1 MEKGLKFIFLTVPTS
16 SQKFKTIEGYSWH
29 AEGKY
34 WSISCSKF
42 ERLLSI
48 FDGEKLDIDSSVW
61 LDKLEKEMVV
71 RKYSLKTIKAYVH
84 YNDNFLKFSGKNPD
98 EMSNTDVKDF
108 LFQMVE
114 EKDVSTSTLN
124 IAINALKFYYGEVL
138 KREFVYE
145 MKRPRKD
152 KKLPVVLSQEEVYRI
167 ISSVDNIKHKAIL
180 MLVYS
185 SGLRVSEVVKLMV
198 ENIDVERKLIHI
210 KGAKGRKDRYTML
223 SDVAVDAL
231 REYQEK
237 YKPEKWMFMGM
248 KPGKHISTRTV

>member
-1 MEKGLKFIFLTVPTS
+1 MRNLFG
-16 SQKFKTIEGYSWH
+16 TIQFH
-29 AEGKY
+29 
-34 WSISCSKF
+34 
-42 ERLLSI
+42 
-48 FDGEKLDIDSSVW
+48 
-61 LDKLEKEMVV
+61 
-71 RKYSLKTIKAYVH
+71 
-84 YNDNFLKFSGKNPD
+84 
-98 EMSNTDVKDF
+98 
-108 LFQMVE
+108 MVE

-124 IAINALKFYYGEVL
+124 IVINALKFYYGEVL
-138 KREFVYE
+138 KREFVYD

-167 ISSVDNIKHKAIL
+167 MSSVDNIKHKAIL

-198 ENIDVERKLIHI
+198 EDIDVERKLIHI

-237 YKPEKWMFMGM
+237 YKPEKWLFMGM
-248 KPGKHISTRTV
+248 KPGKHISTRTVQAIFEQACKKAEISKDVSVHSLRHSFATHLSPIFGHCPKIRYLI